1 LDGNVLAMRFLL
13 KNEAGLPIQVEAA
26 VESQTAAAERD
37 VELWCGKIS
46 VEAYRAVR

>member
-1 LDGNVLAMRFLL
+1 MRFLL
-13 KNEAGLPIQVEAA
+13 KNETGLPIQVEAA
-26 VESQTAAAERD
+26 VVLHITVTERD